1 MALQQLPAPIRERL
15 LIEIY
20 QQANDMDWEFLS
32 NTEKTN
38 QYRRWIEDPKVGGV
52 LLAYGPEKDARVW
65 IKDVPMKE
73 YARAQEG
80 IGNYVRYAVN
90 RFQGPEEIVRAACGS
105 GWVMKPDSVGEK
117 PNHCYAIAGDATRY
131 ICWGRAGNFRDLVWA
146 ALNEAIDSTERPAIV
161 ITTRNGE
168 TVSTAERTRQER
180 LALRCGADLRYLHR
194 EMIPNPDYLG
204 AAGGGH
210 GQTQPTLL
218 D

>member
-1 MALQQLPAPIRERL
+1 MALQHLPAPIRERL

-20 QQANDMDWEFLS
+20 QQAHDLDWEFLS

-52 LLAYGPEKDARVW
+52 LLSYGPEKDARVW

-80 IGNYVRYAVN
+80 IGNYVRYAVK
-90 RFQGPEEIVRAACGS
+90 RFQGPAEIVRAAFGS
-105 GWVMKPDSVGEK
+105 GWALKPDSVGEK
-117 PNHCYAIAGDATRY
+117 PNHCYAIAEGTIRY
-131 ICWGRAGNFRDLVWA
+131 VCWGRPGTFRDLVWA
-146 ALNEAIDSTERPAIV
+146 ALNESIDSVERPAIV

-168 TVSTAERTRQER
+168 TLPTAERARQER

-204 AAGGGH
+204 VAGGSAGNS
-210 GQTQPTLL
+210 QPTLV

>member
-1 MALQQLPAPIRERL
+1 MPLQPLPAPIRERL

-32 NTEKTN
+32 NTEKTH

-117 PNHCYAIAGDATRY
+117 PNHCYAVTEDATRY

-168 TVSTAERTRQER
+168 TVSTADRTRQER

-194 EMIPNPDYLG
+194 EMIPNPDYL
-204 AAGGGH
+204 AVTDGGRS
-210 GQTQPTLL
+210 QLQPTLT